1 MQCACIV
8 LTTGTSAYTSPYPP
22 LPLVI
27 NRKLAFIYIILKKNL
42 VSKLIKTIIF
52 FKKEKIIVEE
62 LCNLQ
67 KMLAEKFFTGLHKIQ
82 MHSHYV

>member
-27 NRKLAFIYIILKKNL
+27 NRKLAFIYIILKKKCSL
-42 VSKLIKTIIF
+42 
-52 FKKEKIIVEE
+52 KID
-62 LCNLQ
+62 
-67 KMLAEKFFTGLHKIQ
+67 
-82 MHSHYV
+82 